1 MRYGEIVSR
10 ALAIVWR
17 HKYLW
22 LLALFAGEGAASFGS
37 SSFSGQSSN
46 YSNTSTLTPAQIW
59 DEITVW
65 VGAHLLLVVLSA
77 VAVLIVAV
85 GFFLLSAIADGALV
99 RASAEHDQE
108 RPFSLR
114 QAWSAGRTTFWP
126 VLKVKLLSLAV
137 ALVGTVVIGGIAAFA
152 VVSAVGGATST
163 AVILAI
169 VGGVLLLAA
178 IPFSIIFSVLILFL
192 VREAVLR
199 GQRNTMAALGQ
210 VLDLMRRRA
219 GRVTLLWLLSVLLG
233 VATGIAL
240 IAVTVASLLVFG
252 GLAGVAYLAGGL
264 SATIVTGIVLVAP
277 WLGILLVASGA
288 VMAFTSTYWTLG
300 YTRLDLEPQPQ
311 YAILPPP
318 AAA

>member
-10 ALAIVWR
+10 ALAISWR

-22 LLALFAGEGAASFGS
+22 LLALFAGEGAASFGP
-37 SSFSGQSSN
+37 SSFSGQPAN
-46 YSNTSTLTPAQIW
+46 YSSTSNLTPAQVW

-65 VGAHLLLVVLSA
+65 VGAHLLLVALSG
-77 VAVLIVAV
+77 VALLIVAV
-85 GFFLLSAIADGALV
+85 GFFLLSAMADGALV

-108 RPFSLR
+108 RPFSLS
-114 QAWSAGRTTFWP
+114 QAWGAGRATFWP
-126 VLKVKLLSLAV
+126 VLKVKLLSVAV
-137 ALVGTVVIGGIAAFA
+137 ALVGIVVIGGIAAFA

-169 VGGVLLLAA
+169 VGGMLLLAA

-192 VREAVLR
+192 IREVVLR
-199 GQRNTMAALGQ
+199 GQRNTTAALGQ

-233 VATGIAL
+233 VATSIAMS
-240 IAVTVASLLVFG
+240 IVTFVSMLVFG
-252 GLAGVAYLAGGL
+252 GLAGVVYLAGGL
-264 SATIVTGIVLVAP
+264 TATIVTAIVLAAP
-277 WLGILLVASGA
+277 WLGLLLVASGA
-288 VMAFTSTYWTLG
+288 VLAFTSTYWTLG
-300 YTRLDLEPQPQ
+300 YARLDLEPQ
-311 YAILPPP
+311 YAILPPL

>member
-10 ALAIVWR
+10 ALAIIWR

-22 LLALFAGEGAASFGS
+22 LLALLAGEGAASFGP
-37 SSFSGQSSN
+37 SSFSGQPAN
-46 YSNTSTLTPAQIW
+46 YANTSNLTPAQVW
-59 DEITVW
+59 DDITVW
-65 VGAHLLLVVLSA
+65 VGAHLLLVVLSG
-77 VAVLIVAV
+77 VAVLLVAV
-85 GFFLLSAIADGALV
+85 GLFLLSAIADGALI

-108 RPFSLR
+108 RPFSLS
-114 QAWSAGRTTFWP
+114 QAWSAGLTTFWP
-126 VLKVKLLSLAV
+126 VLKVKLLSVAV
-137 ALVGTVVIGGIAAFA
+137 ALVGIVVIGGIAAFA
-152 VVSAVGGATST
+152 VVSAVGGAISI

-169 VGGVLLLAA
+169 VGGALLLAA

-192 VREAVLR
+192 VREVVLQ
-199 GQRNTMAALGQ
+199 GQRNTTAALGQ

-233 VATGIAL
+233 VATGIAMS
-240 IAVTVASLLVFG
+240 IVTFASLLVFG

-264 SATIVTGIVLVAP
+264 TATTVTGIVLAVP

>member
-10 ALAIVWR
+10 ALAIIWR

-22 LLALFAGEGAASFGS
+22 LLALFAGEGVASFGPG
-37 SSFSGQSSN
+37 SFSGQPAN
-46 YSNTSTLTPAQIW
+46 YSSTTNLTPAQIW
-59 DEITVW
+59 DDITVW
-65 VGAHLLLVVLSA
+65 VGAHLLLVALSG

-85 GFFLLSAIADGALV
+85 GSFLLSAIADGALV

-108 RPFSLR
+108 RPFSLS
-114 QAWSAGRTTFWP
+114 QAWSAGVATFWP
-126 VLKVKLLSLAV
+126 VLKVKLLSVAV
-137 ALVGTVVIGGIAAFA
+137 ALVGIVVIGGIAAFA
-152 VVSAVGGATST
+152 VVSAVGGAIAT

-169 VGGVLLLAA
+169 VGGALLLAA

-192 VREAVLR
+192 VREVVLR
-199 GQRNTMAALGQ
+199 GQRSATAALGQ

-233 VATGIAL
+233 AATGIAMS
-240 IAVTVASLLVFG
+240 IVTFASMLVFG
-252 GLAGVAYLAGGL
+252 GLVGVAYLAGGL
-264 SATIVTGIVLVAP
+264 TATIVTGIVLVAP
-277 WLGILLVASGA
+277 WLGLLLVASGA

-318 AAA
+318 AVA

>member
-10 ALAIVWR
+10 ALAITWR

-46 YSNTSTLTPAQIW
+46 TSGTSNLTPTQAW
-59 DEITVW
+59 NDITGW
-65 VGAHLLLVVLSA
+65 AGAHVLLLVLSG
-77 VAVLIVAV
+77 VAVLTVAV

-114 QAWSAGRTTFWP
+114 QAWSAGLATFWP
-126 VLKVKLLSLAV
+126 VLKVKLLSVAV
-137 ALVGTVVIGGIAAFA
+137 ALVWIVVLGGIAAFA
-152 VVSAVGGATST
+152 VLSAVGGVTATT
-163 AVILAI
+163 VLLAI
-169 VGGVLLLAA
+169 VGGLFILAA
-178 IPFSIIFSVLILFL
+178 IPFSIVFSVLILFL
-192 VREAVLR
+192 VREVVLR
-199 GQRNTMAALGQ
+199 GQRNTTTALGQ
-210 VLDLMRRRA
+210 VLDLMRRRP
-219 GRVTLLWLLSVLLG
+219 GRVTLLWLLSVLVGL
-233 VATGIAL
+233 ATGIAMVV
-240 IAVTVASLLVFG
+240 VTIASLLVFG

-264 SATIVTGIVLVAP
+264 TAAIVAGIVLAVP